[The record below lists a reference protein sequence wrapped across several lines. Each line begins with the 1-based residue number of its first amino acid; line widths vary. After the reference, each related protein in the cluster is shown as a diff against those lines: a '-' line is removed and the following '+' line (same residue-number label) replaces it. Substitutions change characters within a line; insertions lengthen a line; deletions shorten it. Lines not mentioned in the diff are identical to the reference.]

1 MTYFWIE
8 AASGNAKTYDE
19 LVEDLNRI
27 DRGRPLVCES
37 DPYRLYVQVLHSLLA
52 GYEIVCL
59 DDGLSEEELAR
70 MEISPDQLTESF
82 PVQPLNLGGV
92 EDLLDR
98 VRNHDGNWH
107 VSLYTSG
114 TTGRPKQV
122 RHRLQTLTRE
132 AKVSE
137 SHRNDVWAFAYHPAH
152 IAGFHVF
159 FQAFLNRNPIVFVF
173 GAEGDQ
179 IVRAFTDHGVTHI
192 SATPTFYRHLLPYLK
207 EPNVQVRRVTCGG
220 ERFDEN
226 LADLLVQAFPSARV
240 RNVYAS
246 TEAGSLLSSTG
257 QYFSIP
263 EKLKGLIKISDRNE
277 LLVHQSLLADFNS
290 AAAIEGEWYL
300 TGDLVEWVNDSQFLL
315 TSRKSEMINVGG
327 YKVNPHEIEA
337 EIRKIDGVKD
347 VVVSAKENRLVGNVL
362 IAQIVKAEH
371 RAEADITSDIYK
383 LPLQSWKIPRV
394 VQYVNELSMTKTGK
408 LVRT

>member
-8 AASGNAKTYDE
+8 AASGNAKTYE
-19 LVEDLNRI
+19 QLVDDLNRI
-27 DRGRPLVCES
+27 NCGKTLVCEQ

-70 MEISPDQLTESF
+70 MEIDPAQLSETF
-82 PVQPLNLGGV
+82 PVDPLGIDGV
-92 EDLLDR
+92 QDLLDR
-98 VRNHDGNWH
+98 VRSNTGEWQI
-107 VSLYTSG
+107 SLYTSG

-122 RHRLQTLTRE
+122 KHRLDTLTRE
-132 AKVSE
+132 AKVSD

-173 GAEGDQ
+173 GAEGEQ
-179 IVRAFTDHGVTHI
+179 TVRALSSHGVTHI
-192 SATPTFYRHLLPYLK
+192 SATPTFYRHLLPFLQ
-207 EPNVQVRRVTCGG
+207 EPNGTVRRVTCGG
-220 ERFDEN
+220 ERFDDN
-226 LADLLVQAFPSARV
+226 LAALLTQAFPSARV

-257 QYFSIP
+257 RYFVIP
-263 EKLKGLIKISDRNE
+263 DKWKDLIKISERDE
-277 LLVHQSLLADFNS
+277 LMVHQSLLADFDG
-290 AAAIEGEWYL
+290 AAAIEDEWYL
-300 TGDLVEWVNDSQFLL
+300 TGDLVEWIDDTQFVL

-337 EIRKIDGVKD
+337 EIRRIDGVRD
-347 VVVSAKENRLVGNVL
+347 VKVSGKQNRLLGNVL
-362 IAQIVKAEH
+362 IAHIVKADH
-371 RAEADITSDIYK
+371 RSESQITADIHK

-394 VQYVNELSMTKTGK
+394 VEFVNELSMTKTGK
-408 LVRT
+408 LVRS